1 MCFIAGQLNYE
12 KQIVCSVDAGILLHP
27 RPSTLNSFR
36 PRHGVPY
43 QGRLNDNGS
52 AANGIY
58 DLRFTIYDDLA
69 VGSVAGGPLTN
80 ATTAVSNGLFTVT
93 LDFGAGVFTGADRWL
108 DIGVRTNGAPGVYQV
123 LTPRQPLS
131 ATPYAVRAA
140 NFSGAV
146 SDSQLSGNIPLLSAG
161 KLPDASLSTNIA
173 RLNASQTFTGVNTF
187 SNSVR
192 IAGNNTLEF
201 GAGVTKES
209 NAGKIGYQTFTADSL
224 DIVGAG
230 TNVSSRKIKF
240 FAEGGSVFNGNV
252 AAPTFTGDGSGLT
265 PSTNVALRSGG
276 NTFSGNQVIT
286 NGNVGIGTTS
296 PSAMLDVHGDRSAVK
311 IRANSAGQAA
321 FIELNDSATNN
332 LRVLIGADGTGFS
345 GTANQFSIATW
356 SSHPIK
362 FFTVQTE
369 RMMID
374 TNGNVGI
381 GTATP
386 ATALQVNGTVTA
398 DSFIATAAGSPANVI
413 PVLGMVWIQP
423 GTFIMGSRPDEP
435 GRAANEG
442 PQMVVT
448 LTKGFWMGVHEVT
461 QGEYLTVIGSNPSAF
476 AGDLNR
482 PVEQVNWDNANN
494 YCQVLTI
501 SERAAGRLPAGWGY
515 RLPTKAEWEY
525 ACRAGPRTTRFG
537 YGDDLSYAALGN
549 YAWDA
554 NNSFSTTHP
563 VEQKLA
569 NPWGLMD
576 MHGNVLEW
584 CQDWYGTYPG
594 GSVTD
599 PQGPS
604 SGEIRVLRSG
614 SWASPVANCRSAWRT
629 AANPNG
635 NISSFGFRVV
645 LSSGQP

>member
-1 MCFIAGQLNYE
+1 MRPICDLRNSSIWAYFSPATFRFPTDRKSTRLNSSHLVISYAVFCLKKKKKKRKNAQRCKQERPTSTRLHIYVVLRLYPCFSLVFFSSFVFFFFLMIRRP
-12 KQIVCSVDAGILLHP
+12 P
-27 RPSTLNSFR
+27 RSTLFPYTTLFR
-36 PRHGVPY
+36 
-43 QGRLNDNGS
+43 S
-52 AANGIY
+52 
-58 DLRFTIYDDLA
+58 
-69 VGSVAGGPLTN
+69 
-80 ATTAVSNGLFTVT
+80 
-93 LDFGAGVFTGADRWL
+93 
-108 DIGVRTNGAPGVYQV
+108 
-123 LTPRQPLS
+123 
-131 ATPYAVRAA
+131 
-140 NFSGAV
+140 
-146 SDSQLSGNIPLLSAG
+146 
-161 KLPDASLSTNIA
+161 
-173 RLNASQTFTGVNTF
+173 TF

-448 LTKGFWMGVHEVT
+448 LTKGFW
-461 QGEYLTVIGSNPSAF
+461 
-476 AGDLNR
+476 
-482 PVEQVNWDNANN
+482 
-494 YCQVLTI
+494 
-501 SERAAGRLPAGWGY
+501 
-515 RLPTKAEWEY
+515 
-525 ACRAGPRTTRFG
+525 
-537 YGDDLSYAALGN
+537 
-549 YAWDA
+549 
-554 NNSFSTTHP
+554 
-563 VEQKLA
+563 
-569 NPWGLMD
+569 
-576 MHGNVLEW
+576 
-584 CQDWYGTYPG
+584 
-594 GSVTD
+594 
-599 PQGPS
+599 
-604 SGEIRVLRSG
+604 
-614 SWASPVANCRSAWRT
+614 AS
-629 AANPNG
+629 
-635 NISSFGFRVV
+635 
-645 LSSGQP
+645 